1 MLVVEVK
8 TILIKRRSPR
18 SKISS
23 EGGSR
28 SNSSKNKKNNGSS
41 IKFVV
46 WKHNNLTCPY
56 LCVDL
61 KRPTS
66 EGLETGPALFTPAEI
81 DRLTR
86 EKITPRRYLI
96 ATKQDVKA
104 HDIEAGSKY
113 VG

>member
-1 MLVVEVK
+1 VLDVEVK
-8 TILIKRRSPR
+8 IRLINRQSRK
-18 SKISS
+18 SKIFS
-23 EGGSR
+23 EDVLQL
-28 SNSSKNKKNNGSS
+28 NSSKNKKNNGSS

-56 LCVDL
+56 LCIDL